1 MPFISFSI
9 FYVYVIH
16 IHFNKILF
24 FFITAR
30 ADNKKSAHIFLYTM
44 VISDEY
50 LAPIFSMLSEIH
62 NGNFISYFLREF
74 IRLGGSV
81 PDEFVVDMS
90 AALLNAAVIA
100 FTSHLNLK
108 SYINAVF
115 DLNFASSPVLA
126 LPECFI
132 RIDIAHFMKA
142 IASCVHF
149 ANKKA
154 RVREMYVRCVALL
167 LKETEIIEARKII
180 FSILVMAN
188 SETEGKH
195 KYVLY

>member
-1 MPFISFSI
+1 MHYFLCVYNSFPFLTN
-9 FYVYVIH
+9 V
-16 IHFNKILF
+16 LF
-24 FFITAR
+24 LRITAR
-30 ADNKKSAHIFLYTM
+30 PDNKRSGNIFLYTM
-44 VISDEY
+44 VIADGY
-50 LAPIFSMLSEIH
+50 LAPIFSMLSEIR

-90 AALLNAAVIA
+90 TALLSAAVIA

-108 SYINAVF
+108 SYMNAVF
-115 DLNFASSPVLA
+115 ALNFKSSPPLA
-126 LPECFI
+126 LPECYI
-132 RIDIAHFMKA
+132 RIDIAHFLKA

-180 FSILVMAN
+180 RSILIMAY
-188 SETEGKH
+188 SETEGKQ